1 MTESTPNHQQEA
13 RELSRAMTLEGVRWR
28 RKNFHANEGQTT
40 RDLDYLLAAL
50 SSRDREI
57 REVLEGLVVSVIDGE
72 NCWCPDPF
80 SADIEK
86 HDPACLAARGLWERV
101 QGTVSEEESDVD
113 K

>member
-1 MTESTPNHQQEA
+1 MTTEPTAKHQEEA
-13 RELSRAMTLEGVRWR
+13 REIVIKGFRNVHRFPNAKAICDGLITDIA
-28 RKNFHANEGQTT
+28 
-40 RDLDYLLAAL
+40 AAL

-80 SADIEK
+80 RADIEK

-101 QGTVSEEESDVD
+101 RG
-113 K
+113 